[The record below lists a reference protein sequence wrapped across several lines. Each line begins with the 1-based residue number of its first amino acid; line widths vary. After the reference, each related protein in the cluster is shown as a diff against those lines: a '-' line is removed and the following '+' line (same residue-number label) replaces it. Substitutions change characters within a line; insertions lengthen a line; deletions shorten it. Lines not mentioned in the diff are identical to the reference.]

1 MAKLLFVNG
10 LGQTP
15 SNFIG
20 AGSTS
25 TDLEYLQKDLSTC
38 EQVEITEAQ
47 YVGLLTGQK
56 VLNFAEGSV
65 SVLDESEDY
74 DNPTGPDVDPET
86 GEARE
91 KDPIPQVDK
100 ESFTTNLNYTIANIK
115 ENIEKKPN
123 HSQITKA
130 QECLDYLNGID
141 VDSLSYPHDDVN
153 VKMFKDN
160 KYINIRYF

>member
-1 MAKLLFVNG
+1 MAKLLFVND
-10 LGQTP
+10 LGQTI
-15 SNFIG
+15 SNFVG

-25 TDLEYLQKDLSTC
+25 TDLEYLHNNLSVC
-38 EQVEITEAQ
+38 EQVDITEDQ
-47 YVGLLTGQK
+47 YVGILTGQK
-56 VLNFAEGSV
+56 VLNFTDSGV
-65 SVLDESEDY
+65 SVLDEPEDY
-74 DNPTGPDVDPET
+74 DNPTGQTIDPTT
-86 GEARE
+86 GQE
-91 KDPIPQVDK
+91 KEKEPVPQVDK
-100 ESFTTNLNYTIANIK
+100 ESFTIDLNYLIAILK
-115 ENIEKKPN
+115 ERIEKKPS